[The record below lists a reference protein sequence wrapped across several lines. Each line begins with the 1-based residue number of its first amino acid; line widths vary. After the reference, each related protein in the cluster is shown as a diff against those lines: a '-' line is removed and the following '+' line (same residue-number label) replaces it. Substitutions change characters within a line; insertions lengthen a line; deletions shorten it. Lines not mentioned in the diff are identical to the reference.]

1 MKRHGHFAL
10 MELCDI
16 CHAISR
22 MKKSTREKSSIWFWL
37 SRDNEEAGVSISNKT
52 SYHRRPRGYRSHE
65 IGIIISLWNLT
76 GASVALQPR
85 QIAEWLDNSKHKSHG
100 FKTSRDLAKYIETA
114 RSQPCRWRHAVPQ
127 VGKPQPC
134 DLSTFHLCVSL
145 SLARGR
151 ARASLSFT
159 YRLICIG
166 QLPYWSFIRRIAA
179 RTPRAP
185 METSTIAT
193 CTCTGADGV
202 PDAAAC
208 GGIEVAIDD
217 TNALPSPFV
226 ASQQVWGRVTCW
238 AVCARHMEHWAA
250 AFCQS
255 FTVIPCR
262 LLVYNHRDWKIL
274 WMPNFTE
281 VNHWKILYN
290 FRHIWQEYGN
300 FTRLGSGRSVVEQFI
315 SCLCGLNLRK
325 YNFVQFSW

>member
-1 MKRHGHFAL
+1 MAILRWWSCVTFVMQFHAWRKAPVRNRQFDFG
-10 MELCDI
+10 
-16 CHAISR
+16 CHET
-22 MKKSTREKSSIWFWL
+22 MKKQGYQYLIRHLI
-37 SRDNEEAGVSISNKT
+37 I
-52 SYHRRPRGYRSHE
+52 RPRGYRSRE

-114 RSQPCRWRHAVPQ
+114 LSQPCRWRHAVPQ

-250 AFCQS
+250 VFCQS
-255 FTVIPCR
+255 FTVIHVDC
-262 LLVYNHRDWKIL
+262 
-274 WMPNFTE
+274 
-281 VNHWKILYN
+281 
-290 FRHIWQEYGN
+290 
-300 FTRLGSGRSVVEQFI
+300 
-315 SCLCGLNLRK
+315 
-325 YNFVQFSW
+325 